1 MPKGVKMEKYRPKI
15 HFSAEDYIINDPNGL
30 VYYKGEY
37 HLFHQYNI
45 NEQIYWG
52 HAVSKDLVHWKRLP
66 KAIAPDK
73 IGQIWSGSAVV
84 DEENQ
89 RMVAFFTYSEHETK
103 RQSQGVAFS
112 YDKGRTWEK
121 YSGNPILTDSREDFR
136 DPKVFRYEEK
146 WVMILSGG
154 DCVLLYESKDLIHWN
169 QISSFKGN
177 QESHTGVWECPDL
190 FPMIVETTEER
201 KWVLTVS
208 INDGSPAGGTGMQ
221 YFVGEFDGQKFIAD
235 SNQEKGLWID
245 YGKDFYAGVT
255 WNHVPKDRRL
265 MIAWADNWQYRDY
278 LPTSPFK
285 GQMSCV
291 RELKLVQ
298 KEKKYILKQLP
309 VKEMECLRTNKHE
322 MKNIKM
328 GADEEWTLCDKKE
341 VLELDISYP
350 IEKIHAQTFGIK
362 ISTGKN
368 RQFEIVFCKEKQCCF
383 VDRTTT
389 GVNPHDKFAGKYKAP
404 VDFTQE
410 FLTIKL
416 LMDVSQSEL
425 FINNGE
431 VVISNLLFPEYF
443 YKVKLF
449 ATGGDLVIEKSI
461 IYEMD
466 EIMNHPLDGD
476 LI

>member
-1 MPKGVKMEKYRPKI
+1 MKAEKDKKTGKWLIQYRYTDWQGKRRKSTKRGFATKREAEEWLRNFFITQKADFDMKFEDFWKMYCADMETRLREHTMRTKKYIVELKI
-15 HFSAEDYIINDPNGL
+15 LPYFGNKRVNDITAADIRQRQNELIKMGYSPTYLKTINNQLSAIFNYA
-30 VYYKGEY
+30 VRYYDLKSNPCAKAGSMGKSKAEEMDFWTGEE
-37 HLFHQYNI
+37 FRRFIDSVMN
-45 NEQIYWG
+45 
-52 HAVSKDLVHWKRLP
+52 KRL
-66 KAIAPDK
+66 
-73 IGQIWSGSAVV
+73 SY
-84 DEENQ
+84 
-89 RMVAFFTYSEHETK
+89 MAFMT
-103 RQSQGVAFS
+103 
-112 YDKGRTWEK
+112 
-121 YSGNPILTDSREDFR
+121 
-136 DPKVFRYEEK
+136 
-146 WVMILSGG
+146 
-154 DCVLLYESKDLIHWN
+154 LYW
-169 QISSFKGN
+169 
-177 QESHTGVWECPDL
+177 
-190 FPMIVETTEER
+190 
-201 KWVLTVS
+201 
-208 INDGSPAGGTGMQ
+208 TGMRL
-221 YFVGEFDGQKFIAD
+221 GELRALTPAD
-235 SNQEKGLWID
+235 FETNMLSITKSYQRI
-245 YGKDFYAGVT
+245 
-255 WNHVPKDRRL
+255 
-265 MIAWADNWQYRDY
+265 
-278 LPTSPFK
+278 TSPFK

-368 RQFEIVFCKEKQCCF
+368 RQFEIVFCKEKQCCV

-431 VVISNLLFPEYF
+431 VVMSNLLFPEDF

>member
-1 MPKGVKMEKYRPKI
+1 MASKFLITQKADFDMKFADFWKMYCADMETRLWEHTMRTKKYIVDLKI
-15 HFSAEDYIINDPNGL
+15 LPYFGNKRVNDITAADIRQRQNELIKMGYSPTYLKTINNQLSAIFNYA
-30 VYYKGEY
+30 VRYYDLKSNPCAKAGSMGKSKAEEMDFWTGEEFRRFIDSVMNKRRSY
-37 HLFHQYNI
+37 MAFMTL
-45 NEQIYWG
+45 YW
-52 HAVSKDLVHWKRLP
+52 
-66 KAIAPDK
+66 
-73 IGQIWSGSAVV
+73 
-84 DEENQ
+84 
-89 RMVAFFTYSEHETK
+89 
-103 RQSQGVAFS
+103 
-112 YDKGRTWEK
+112 
-121 YSGNPILTDSREDFR
+121 
-136 DPKVFRYEEK
+136 
-146 WVMILSGG
+146 
-154 DCVLLYESKDLIHWN
+154 
-169 QISSFKGN
+169 
-177 QESHTGVWECPDL
+177 
-190 FPMIVETTEER
+190 
-201 KWVLTVS
+201 
-208 INDGSPAGGTGMQ
+208 TGMRL
-221 YFVGEFDGQKFIAD
+221 GELRALTPADFDFETNMLSITKSYQRI
-235 SNQEKGLWID
+235 
-245 YGKDFYAGVT
+245 
-255 WNHVPKDRRL
+255 
-265 MIAWADNWQYRDY
+265 
-278 LPTSPFK
+278 TSPFK
-285 GQMSCV
+285 SQMSCV

-362 ISTGKN
+362 ISTGK
-368 RQFEIVFCKEKQCCF
+368 
-383 VDRTTT
+383 
-389 GVNPHDKFAGKYKAP
+389 YKAP

-431 VVISNLLFPEYF
+431 VVMSNLLFPEDF